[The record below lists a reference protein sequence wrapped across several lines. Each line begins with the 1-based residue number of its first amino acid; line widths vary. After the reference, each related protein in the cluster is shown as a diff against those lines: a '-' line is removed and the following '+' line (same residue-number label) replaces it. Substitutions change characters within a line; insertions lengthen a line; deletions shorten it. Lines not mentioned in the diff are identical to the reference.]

1 MTTNIGLLGAGRIG
15 WTHAVALSAIPGA
28 RIAAVFDP
36 VEEAAKRVCSLT
48 GAKPATV
55 DQIMNDKSIDAVLI
69 CTPTDLHAAQ
79 IEQAARAGKAIFC
92 EKPIDLDV
100 QRVRDCLK
108 VVKDTGARLMIGFN
122 RRFDPNFAE
131 VRARIDAGKIGEV
144 ELVQITSRDPGPP
157 PVAYIKRSGG
167 IFRDM
172 MIHDFDMARFLLGEE
187 VAEVTAQGSVLV
199 DKEIG
204 KAGDVD
210 TATATL
216 KTASGKIAVITNS
229 RRATY
234 GYDQRIEVHG
244 SKGMVSATNVH
255 NSTVE
260 LWNDAGRLIDPLLNF
275 FMERYSDAYRIEQTK
290 FIEALAGKKPMSPS
304 GEDGLKALE
313 LADAALRA
321 MESGKTVRLSGAN

>member
-15 WTHAVALSAIPGA
+15 WTHAVAISAIPGA

-36 VEEAAKRVCSLT
+36 VDDAAKRVCDLT
-48 GAKPATV
+48 GARRATV
-55 DQIMNDKSIDAVLI
+55 EEIMKDKAIDAVLI
-69 CTPTDLHAAQ
+69 CTPTDLHAEQ

-100 QRVRDCLK
+100 KRVRDCLK
-108 VVKDTGARLMIGFN
+108 VVKDTGAKLMIGFN

-131 VRARIDAGKIGEV
+131 ARARIDAGKIGEV

-187 VAEVTAQGSVLV
+187 VVEVTAHGSVLV

-210 TATATL
+210 TAAATL

-260 LWNDAGRLIDPLLNF
+260 LWNETGRLIDPLLNF
-275 FMERYSDAYRIEQTK
+275 FMERYSAAYRLEQLK
-290 FIEALAGKKPMSPS
+290 FIDSLTRGGAISPS
-304 GEDGLKALE
+304 GDDGLKALE
-313 LADAALRA
+313 LADAAVRS
-321 MESGKTVRLSGAN
+321 MESGKTVKV

>member
-1 MTTNIGLLGAGRIG
+1 MTINIGLLGAGRIG
-15 WTHAVALSAIPGA
+15 WTHAVAISGLPEA
-28 RIAAVFDP
+28 RITAVFDP
-36 VEEAAKRVCSLT
+36 IDEAAKRVCELT
-48 GAKPATV
+48 GARRAGV
-55 DQIMNDKSIDAVLI
+55 DEIMADKAIAAVLI

-100 QRVRDCLK
+100 GRVKDCLK
-108 VVKDTGARLMIGFN
+108 VVQDTGARLMIGFN
-122 RRFDPNFAE
+122 RRFDPNFAAA
-131 VRARIDAGKIGEV
+131 RARIAAGEIGAV
-144 ELVQITSRDPGPP
+144 ELVQITSRDPSPP
-157 PVAYIKRSGG
+157 SLAYIGRSGG

-187 VAEVTAQGSVLV
+187 VSEVTATGACLV
-199 DKEIG
+199 DPEIG

-244 SKGMVSATNVH
+244 EKGMVSAANLHTT
-255 NSTVE
+255 TVE
-260 LWNDAGRLIDPLLNF
+260 LWNAAGRRADPLLNF
-275 FMERYSDAYRIEQTK
+275 FMERYSAAYRIEQEQ
-290 FIEALAGKKPMSPS
+290 FIRALTEGTPMQPS
-304 GEDGLKALE
+304 GGDGLKALE
-313 LADAALRA
+313 LADAAVRS
-321 MESGKTVRLSGAN
+321 MQSGRTVRL